1 MKVKVEHDF
10 ITDQDVQFYSISGGA
25 SLVFKK
31 EVVGGAH
38 IFRQPNS
45 GFDPIC
51 DRVMFDALSHATLD
65 GVRLRDA
72 SAL

>member
-1 MKVKVEHDF
+1 MKLKVEHDF
-10 ITDQDVQFYSISGGA
+10 ITDQELQLYSIAGGA

-31 EVVGGAH
+31 EAVGGAH

-45 GFDPIC
+45 GFGPIC
-51 DRVMFDALSHATLD
+51 DRVMFDALGHATLD
-65 GVRLRDA
+65 GVRMRDV